1 MSIPRSVPDN
11 YSCGQEC
18 SPGYYPAQ
26 APSSWKT
33 TLQMCQKCGKGYACP
48 DGTSRTKCGA
58 GSYSSSFTATSCTP
72 CPTGTTT
79 SGASPYTNSSQC
91 SECVGGYEWKDNT
104 CQKCSAG
111 MFAASGRNTCQ
122 NCEKNS
128 YSLAGASSCTRCM
141 GNQITWVTNATQAS
155 DCHSTCP
162 TGLAPFPQCD
172 KAIAG
177 YQITGNAGAGGS
189 IFATAEKCPI
199 GHFQSEISDGTCSAC
214 PIGTYADNEGSTRC
228 TPCPSDK
235 PFTKSTGSTDISF
248 CIVKQLDC
256 NTKGSTANDCA
267 MKGVPP
273 LTTDCKQDTCSI
285 PGQLCQVPDKNV
297 YSCCAYT
304 LPKSEMNGGTIPPFD
319 ELPMK
324 WQSMGNTKWPI
335 SLQNGGCLN
344 YIGYSNPTTMAVDIT
359 PSDVGKSFDNT
370 WTNPNRNVKPY
381 TIGSLGMNTQGGA
394 YYLKPSFGDMYP
406 PYNPENQETHNYSAT
421 IANRKKCS
429 HLASL
434 QNRELQSP
442 SKSSILIYFEGTG
455 DPNTCAGSQSKGT
468 PPTPS
473 YYVDT

>member
-1 MSIPRSVPDN
+1 MSIPSSVPDN

-177 YQITGNAGAGGS
+177 YQITGKAGAGGS
-189 IFATAEKCPI
+189 IFATAEKCPV

-235 PFTKSTGSTDISF
+235 PHTKVAGATDISF
-248 CIVKQLDC
+248 CTSSEISC
-256 NTKGSTANDCA
+256 YSPGSTMDTCS
-267 MKGVPP
+267 MGKGTFP
-273 LTTDCKQDTCSI
+273 LTTDCTQELCSN
-285 PGQLCQVPDKNV
+285 PGQLCQVPGKNV

-304 LPKSEMNGGTIPPFD
+304 LPKSEMDGGTIPSFD
-319 ELPMK
+319 KLPMK
-324 WQSMGNTKWPI
+324 WQSMGTSEYPVK
-335 SLQNGGCLN
+335 NGGCLN
-344 YIGYSNPTTMAVDIT
+344 YSGTQVASGIA
-359 PSDVGKSFDNT
+359 PSDVGGVFANK
-370 WTNPNRNVKPY
+370 WTQNGPNQNVYK
-381 TIGSLGMNTQGGA
+381 GGQGGA
-394 YYLKPSFGDMYP
+394 KYLNTGAELYP
-406 PYNPENQETHNYSAT
+406 KYTGYPAATNYMNTYNNRSLCNLFAASQ
-421 IANRKKCS
+421 NRK
-429 HLASL
+429 L
-434 QNRELQSP
+434 QGYSGGKIQ
-442 SKSSILIYFEGTG
+442 IYFEGTG